1 MSDMDRV
8 VGALLSA
15 IATLEVL
22 LELYSH
28 EYMATN
34 ALEEIAYRLSE
45 MSDEE
50 RRNFD
55 AAISRIAAAYDLE
68 EPGTGEWVRNVPRS
82 LGLA

>member
-1 MSDMDRV
+1 MSDMGQV

-15 IATLEVL
+15 IAALEAF
-22 LELYSH
+22 LELDSQA
-28 EYMATN
+28 YMATN

-50 RRNFD
+50 RRNFG

-68 EPGTGEWVRNVPRS
+68 EPGTGEWVRNVPRN

>member
-1 MSDMDRV
+1 MDRV

-15 IATLEVL
+15 IASLEVL
-22 LELYSH
+22 LKLYSH

-34 ALEEIAYRLSE
+34 ALEEIAYRLGE

-50 RRNFD
+50 RRDFD
-55 AAISRIAAAYDLE
+55 AAISRIAAAYDQE
-68 EPGTGEWVRNVPRS
+68 EPGTGDWVRNVPRS